1 MIEQSPRDL
10 MKRYEQYADNIAEL
24 IRTGVLAPGQRVPSV
39 RYASQTHGISPST
52 VFQAYY
58 LLERRGLIRARPRSG
73 YFVNAKALDQ
83 SGRSF
88 SEPLTAPQV
97 GESTEVDVSELV
109 FSVLGSIKDP
119 NTVPFGSA
127 FPSPMLFPMQRLSRS
142 LASASRDMDPRMV
155 VTDMS
160 PGHPQLRRQIALRY
174 MVGGLILPME
184 ELLITNG
191 ALEALN
197 LCLQAVTQPGDLVA
211 IEAPAFYACLQ
222 VLERLKLKAVEIP
235 VHPRDGIDLDILAQ
249 TLQRHPIK
257 ACWCMTS
264 FQNPTGALVP
274 EARKRSLVE
283 LLREHQVPLI
293 EDDVYAELY
302 YGPHAPKPAKAF
314 DTEGLVLHC
323 GSFAKSL
330 APGYRIGWVAA
341 GRYAQKIERLKLMT
355 SLCASMPA
363 QAAIADYLQHGG
375 YDRHL
380 RKLRYALE
388 DQQRAMLGA
397 IARYFPGQTR
407 VSQPEGGYFLWL
419 ELPEQ
424 VDSLQVFKTALAQGI
439 SIAPGPIFS
448 PTRRFGHCIR
458 LNYGGIWNDASD
470 KAMQTLGRIIHS
482 MVTN

>member
-274 EARKRSLVE
+274 EARKRALVE

-397 IARYFPGQTR
+397 IARYFPAQTR

-448 PTRRFGHCIR
+448 PARRFGHCIR